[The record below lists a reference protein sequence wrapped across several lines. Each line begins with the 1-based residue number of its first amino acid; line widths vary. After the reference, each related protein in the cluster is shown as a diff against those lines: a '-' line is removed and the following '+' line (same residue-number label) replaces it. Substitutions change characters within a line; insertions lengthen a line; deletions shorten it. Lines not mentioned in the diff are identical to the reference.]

1 MNYLDAIDYLYGL
14 QKYGIKLGLQRTEM
28 ILSALGNPQNKFRS
42 VHIAGTNGKGSV
54 SAMTA
59 SILKSHGFR
68 VGLFTSPHMVSFTER
83 ITING
88 VQITEPE
95 VVQLTG
101 EIKAVIDSLSAEQPT
116 FFEFVTAMAFLYFSR
131 KEVDWGVIE
140 VGMGGRLDCTNVII
154 PEASVITRIS
164 YDHKEFLGDTLTAI
178 AGEKAGI
185 IKKGVPVIASSQEK
199 EAEDVII
206 KTASAQSSPLY
217 LYGRDFS
224 AILKKSDINGATFD
238 YIDSELHTMNLSP
251 LSLYTPLA
259 GDHQLINSC
268 VAAKTAH
275 VLLRHSEKNSISDIL
290 ESIKSGL
297 AATRWRGRLEIFS
310 HDPLIMI
317 DGAHNPDASE
327 KLSHFLKSHLPRYR
341 IILVTGIM
349 SDKDIYGI
357 LKPLMPLC
365 SEIIFTSP
373 NYGRAATPEYL
384 SEIAAKEGFQSK
396 ISPTIREAL
405 KMAVEIADSLK
416 QEAINVES
424 GHSEHRQPLIL
435 ITGSFY
441 TIGEA
446 MEVLGE
452 KAILGDLREKL

>member
-1 MNYLDAIDYLYGL
+1 MNYTDAINYLYGL
-14 QKYGIKLGLQRTEM
+14 QKYGIKLGLERTRI
-28 ILSALGNPQNKFRS
+28 ILSALGNPQDKFCS

-54 SAMTA
+54 SAMIA
-59 SILKSHGFR
+59 SILKSHGFK
-68 VGLFTSPHMVSFTER
+68 VGLFTSPHLVSFTER

-88 VQITEPE
+88 VQIAESE
-95 VVQLTG
+95 VVNLTN
-101 EIKAVIDSLSAEQPT
+101 EIKALIDSLNTDTPT

-131 KEVDWGVIE
+131 NEIDWGVIE
-140 VGMGGRLDCTNVII
+140 VGMGGRLDCTNVIT

-164 YDHKEFLGDTLTAI
+164 YDHKEFLGDTLTEI

-185 IKKGVPVIASSQEK
+185 IKKGIPVISSAQEK
-199 EAEDVII
+199 EAEDVIV
-206 KTASAQSSPLY
+206 KTASERSSPLC
-217 LYGRDFS
+217 LYGKDFMG
-224 AILKKSDINGATFD
+224 ILKKCDINGISFD
-238 YIDSELHTMNLSP
+238 YIAPEIKEMDLASISLHS
-251 LSLYTPLA
+251 PLA
-259 GDHQLINSC
+259 GEHQLINSC
-268 VAAKTAH
+268 VAVKTAQI
-275 VLLRHSEKNSISDIL
+275 LLKKYTKDSFDNIFRT
-290 ESIKSGL
+290 IKSGL

-317 DGAHNPDASE
+317 DGAHNPDAAE
-327 KLSHFLKSHLPRYR
+327 KLSLFLKSIISQYK

-357 LKPLMPLC
+357 LKPLLPLC

-384 SEIAAKEGFQSK
+384 KEIAAKEGFQSK
-396 ISPTIREAL
+396 ICPSVAEAL
-405 KMAVEIADSLK
+405 KTAVEIAGSYK
-416 QEAINVES
+416 QKAT
-424 GHSEHRQPLIL
+424 HSEQRQPLIL

-452 KAILGDLREKL
+452 KSILGDLREKL

>member
-1 MNYLDAIDYLYGL
+1 MNYTEAINYLYGL
-14 QKYGIKLGLQRTEM
+14 QKYGIKLGLERTEV
-28 ILSALGNPQNKFRS
+28 ILSALGCPQNKFRS

-54 SAMTA
+54 SAMIA
-59 SILKSHGFR
+59 SILKSHGFK

-88 VQITEPE
+88 VQITESE
-95 VVQLTG
+95 VVKLTD
-101 EIKAVIDSLSAEQPT
+101 EIKSIIASLNIDTPT

-131 KEVDWGVIE
+131 EEIDWGVIE

-199 EAEDVII
+199 EAEEVII
-206 KTASAQSSPLY
+206 NTASKQSSNLY
-217 LYGRDFS
+217 LYGRDFKG
-224 AILKKSDINGATFD
+224 ILKKSDIKGISFD
-238 YIDSELHTMNLSP
+238 YTDLEFKSISPKPVNLYS
-251 LSLYTPLA
+251 PLA

-275 VLLRHSEKNSISDIL
+275 VLLRDSNKNSNIL
-290 ESIKSGL
+290 ESLKSGL
-297 AATRWRGRLEIFS
+297 ASTHWRGRLEIFS

-327 KLSHFLKSHLPRYR
+327 KLSIFLKSILSQYK

-357 LKPLMPLC
+357 LKPLLPLC
-365 SEIIFTSP
+365 SEIVFTSP
-373 NYGRAATPEYL
+373 NYGRAAAPQTLSDIAL
-384 SEIAAKEGFQSK
+384 SEGFSSK
-396 ISPTIREAL
+396 TTPTVREAL
-405 KMAVEIADSLK
+405 KMAVEISNSFK
-416 QEAINVES
+416 QEAK
-424 GHSEHRQPLIL
+424 HSEQRQPLIL

>member
-1 MNYLDAIDYLYGL
+1 MNYPEAINYLYGL
-14 QKYGIKLGLQRTEM
+14 QKYGIKLGLERTKI
-28 ILSALGNPQNKFRS
+28 ILSALGSPQDKFRS

-59 SILKSHGFR
+59 SILKSHGFK
-68 VGLFTSPHMVSFTER
+68 VGLFTSPHLVSFTER
-83 ITING
+83 IAING
-88 VQITEPE
+88 VQITEAE
-95 VVQLTG
+95 VVRLTE
-101 EIKAVIDSLSAEQPT
+101 EIMAVIASLDTETFT

-131 KEVDWGVIE
+131 SEIDWGVIE

-164 YDHKEFLGDTLTAI
+164 YDHKEFLGDTLTQI

-199 EAEDVII
+199 EVEDVIV
-206 KTASAQSSPLY
+206 KKALEQSSQLY
-217 LYGRDFS
+217 LYGRDFNG
-224 AILKKSDINGATFD
+224 ILKKSDINGISFD
-238 YIDSELHTMNLSP
+238 YIDTELKEMNLSST
-251 LSLYTPLA
+251 SLHSPLA
-259 GDHQLINSC
+259 GEHQLINSC
-268 VAAKTAH
+268 VAVKTAH
-275 VLLRHSEKNSISDIL
+275 VLLRNSTKDPIDNIFKSIS
-290 ESIKSGL
+290 KGL

-317 DGAHNPDASE
+317 DGAHNPDAAE
-327 KLSHFLKSHLPRYR
+327 KLSLFLKSIISQYK

-357 LKPLMPLC
+357 LKPLLPLC

-384 SEIAAKEGFQSK
+384 KEFATKEGFQSK
-396 ISPTIREAL
+396 ICPSVAEAL
-405 KMAVEIADSLK
+405 RTAVEIAGSFK
-416 QEAINVES
+416 KKAT
-424 GHSEHRQPLIL
+424 HSEQRQPLIL

>member
-1 MNYLDAIDYLYGL
+1 MTASYNDSIDYLYGL
-14 QKYGIKLGLQRTEM
+14 QKYGIKLGLQKTEM
-28 ILSALGNPQNKFRS
+28 ILSAIGSPQNDFRS

-59 SILKSHGFR
+59 SILRSHGFK
-68 VGLFTSPHMVSFTER
+68 VGLFTSPHLVSFTER
-83 ITING
+83 ITVNG
-88 VQITEPE
+88 VQISESEVAHLTE
-95 VVQLTG
+95 
-101 EIKAVIDSLSAEQPT
+101 EIKSVITSLKVEPPT

-131 KEVDWGVIE
+131 KGIDWGVIE

-185 IKKGVPVIASSQEK
+185 IKKGIPVIASSQEK

-206 KTASAQSSPLY
+206 KTASKQSSPLY

-224 AILKKSDINGATFD
+224 AILKKSDINGVAFD
-238 YIDSELHTMNLSP
+238 YIDSELHAMNLSP

-268 VAAKTAH
+268 LAAKTAY
-275 VLLRHSEKNSISDIL
+275 VLLKHSKKNSISDIL

-327 KLSHFLKSHLPRYR
+327 KLSHFLKSHLSRYR

-357 LKPLMPLC
+357 LKPLLPLC

-373 NYGRAATPEYL
+373 NYGRAETPLTLSDIAL
-384 SEIAAKEGFQSK
+384 SEGFNSK
-396 ISPTIREAL
+396 TAPTVKEAL
-405 KMAVEIADSLK
+405 KMAVEIANSLK
-416 QEAINVES
+416 NSAES